1 MNRMGQQRTGI
12 IEDALTSPRD
22 ASARSERTVVANDA
36 AVALLRTL
44 KQCGY
49 HFVTPTRDTFRLNR
63 WRRLLGRQCSL
74 TDIFGWSRRFRLT
87 ALPPAMLE
95 LMQSGGL
102 IAATRFGLARSS
114 LACASM
120 DDLLLVHTSLSS
132 HSADAVFFGPDSY
145 RFVALLKRHAH
156 RLPRGARVVDIGS
169 GTGVGALALI
179 ALRPDLRLVVADIN
193 PAALRLARINFAAA
207 EASAEFILS
216 DGLAG
221 VPGRIDAVIANP
233 PYLGGSIGR
242 TYRRG
247 GGPLGA
253 DLAIDWVRQAAARM
267 ECGGMI
273 LLYTGSAIS
282 GGSDLVR
289 GAIQPT
295 LLERGFSVD
304 YEEVDP
310 DIFGRTLWLPAYRN
324 VDRIAAVTMVA
335 TKSPGERV

>member
-1 MNRMGQQRTGI
+1 
-12 IEDALTSPRD
+12 
-22 ASARSERTVVANDA
+22 
-36 AVALLRTL
+36 
-44 KQCGY
+44 
-49 HFVTPTRDTFRLNR
+49 
-63 WRRLLGRQCSL
+63 
-74 TDIFGWSRRFRLT
+74 
-87 ALPPAMLE
+87 
-95 LMQSGGL
+95 
-102 IAATRFGLARSS
+102 
-114 LACASM
+114 
-120 DDLLLVHTSLSS
+120 LLLFHTSLSS

-169 GTGVGALALI
+169 GTGAGALALI

-207 EASAEFILS
+207 DAGAEFILS

-221 VPGRIDAVIANP
+221 VAGRIDAVIANP

-253 DLAIDWVRQAAARM
+253 DITIGWVRQAAARI
-267 ECGGMI
+267 ESGGMI

-289 GAIQPT
+289 GAIEPK
-295 LLERGFSVD
+295 LIESGFSVD
-304 YEEVDP
+304 YEEVDS

-335 TKSPGERV
+335 TKSSAERV

>member
-1 MNRMGQQRTGI
+1 MQQQRTGVV
-12 IEDALTSPRD
+12 EDARTAPRE
-22 ASARSERTVVANDA
+22 ASSRSERSAIADDA
-36 AVALLRTL
+36 AAALLRTL
-44 KQCGY
+44 KQHGY
-49 HFVTPTRDTFRLNR
+49 HFVTPTRDTYHLNR
-63 WRRLLGRQCSL
+63 LRRPLRGQSTL
-74 TDIFGWSRRFRLT
+74 TDVFGWSRRFRPGM
-87 ALPPAMLE
+87 LPLAVLK
-95 LMQSGGL
+95 LMKSGGL
-102 IAATRFGLARSS
+102 IAARNFGLPRSS

-120 DDLLLVHTSLSS
+120 DDLLLFHTSLSS

-179 ALRPDLRLVVADIN
+179 ALRPDLRLVVADVN

-207 EASAEFILS
+207 DARAEFILS

-221 VPGRIDAVIANP
+221 VAGRIDAVIANP

-253 DLAIDWVRQAAARM
+253 DLTIDWVRQAAARI

-289 GAIQPT
+289 GAIEPT
-295 LLERGFSVD
+295 LIESGFSVD
-304 YEEVDP
+304 YAEVDP

-335 TKSPGERV
+335 TKLSDGDV